1 MSSKYQRIN
10 IKPIKTGFLVEI
22 EERYYDGD
30 AYAFATW
37 TEVLDFLK
45 DKPVAFLPEEK
56 TDATSVAVADIA

>member
-37 TEVLDFLK
+37 AEVMSFLQ
-45 DKPVAFLPEEK
+45 DKPVAFLPEDKSE
-56 TDATSVAVADIA
+56 TEAVKIS